1 MSTAG
6 HARQTA
12 FVAIAVAAGLVAG
25 QLPWVAANAIHLVVP
40 ALMAMLWT
48 VFVQVPLRELKA
60 GFRDLRFTGLSLG
73 INFLWTP
80 VFAYLLGWAFLQDR
94 PDLWLGLIMLLVTPC
109 TDWYLIFTSLAGGNL
124 RVSTAVLPW
133 HLVLQLL
140 LLPVYLLLFAGAVV
154 PIDYGVVL
162 RSIASVLLVPLAL
175 GAVFRRWAEGVR
187 GAAWLADTFVPKAGS
202 AQLLFLNLAIAA
214 MFASEGAAITS
225 NPLVILRLLPPLLT
239 FFVLTF
245 VLAIW
250 VSRRVGFAYAE
261 CASLCFATLARN
273 SPVALA
279 IAVVAFPE
287 RPIVA
292 LALVVG
298 PLVELPVLAMTS
310 YTLRAVRPR
319 LFAEPGDPRPD

>member
-1 MSTAG
+1 MNTAG
-6 HARQTA
+6 HARQT
-12 FVAIAVAAGLVAG
+12 VSVAVAVAGGLLAG

-48 VFVQVPLRELKA
+48 VFVQVPLRELGA

-80 VFAYLLGWAFLQDR
+80 VFAYLLGWVFLQDR

-124 RVSTAVLPW
+124 RVSTAMLPW

-154 PIDYGVVL
+154 PIEYGVVL
-162 RSIASVLLVPLAL
+162 RSIALVLLVPLAL
-175 GAVFRRWAEGVR
+175 GSLFRRWAERVR
-187 GAAWLADTFVPKAGS
+187 GAGWLADTFMPRAGA
-202 AQLLFLNLAIAA
+202 AQLFLLNLAIAA
-214 MFASEGAAITS
+214 MFASEGAAITRD
-225 NPLVILRLLPPLLT
+225 PLVILRLLPPLLT
-239 FFVLTF
+239 FFALTL
-245 VLAIW
+245 VLAAS
-250 VSRRVGFAYAE
+250 VSRRVGFAYPK

-287 RPIVA
+287 RPLVA

-298 PLVELPVLAMTS
+298 PLIELPVLATTS
-310 YTLRAVRPR
+310 YTLRAVRPW
-319 LFAEPGDPRPD
+319 LYGEPGDPRHD